1 MNDPYIT
8 YFQILYKPFKSNGK
22 LSYEQYE
29 NTNVS
34 PEINSKTQFSYF
46 DYENDVD
53 QQESI
58 NTQKQ
63 LYFK

>member
-1 MNDPYIT
+1 MNDLYIT

-46 DYENDVD
+46 EYENDVGLLRILT
-53 QQESI
+53 SS
-58 NTQKQ
+58 
-63 LYFK
+63 YVFHR